1 MRGILLMNTIFRGNL
16 LQKGYSAQWLD
27 ELKRK
32 SDIVNVVSKY
42 VRLEQKGRKYWGCC
56 PFHTE
61 KTPSF
66 CVDPEGFYHCFGCKE
81 GGDVIRFVEKMESCD
96 FMDAVKILAENCHM
110 ELPELSGVDDQVIK
124 KKKEKDR
131 VIKVLDCAYKHYQS
145 NLYLDS
151 AKKAQEYI
159 KSRGFTRR
167 ELEDFKIG
175 YSNSWTDLVSHL
187 KKQGFSYE
195 EMLLAGLIAKKEGS
209 SNYYDV
215 MGGRLIFPIFN
226 SFNECIGFSARI
238 LEKSDYAKYKNTA
251 ETIVFQKNR
260 VVFGI
265 NLLKKLKQSGGL
277 SQIILVEGQIDVIAM
292 HRAGFRST
300 VACMGTALTENHAK
314 ELKKLCD
321 NVLICF
327 DGDSAGVKATLRSI
341 DILKNAGLNIKIVCL
356 PSGKDPDE
364 VLKSEGKDGL
374 ENYINNAL
382 PVMDYLIKTEME
394 KYDLAKSDEK
404 GKFVKEVLNHLAK
417 LEDASSQEPYLDK
430 IRDLTNIPVEVLR
443 RDLTGKS
450 GAVKQ
455 EAKKQENVL
464 IVRENGNIKA
474 EKFILASILYKKDY
488 LNPKINY
495 KKLLP
500 NRNDILEIV
509 ESGKSVSSIFDEFD
523 VDNNPLLQD
532 VIYFNFEE
540 FEGIEKKYFQECVW
554 SIAEGILKEKQQEI
568 SKKFSEER
576 DVEERRKIMLWL
588 QNISKKLKEKNL
600 EDFYG

>member
-1 MRGILLMNTIFRGNL
+1 MRSILLMNTIFRGNL
-16 LQKGYSAQWLD
+16 LQKGYSATWLD

-56 PFHTE
+56 PFHAE

-341 DILKNAGLNIKIVCL
+341 DILKNAGLNITIV
-356 PSGKDPDE
+356 
-364 VLKSEGKDGL
+364 
-374 ENYINNAL
+374 
-382 PVMDYLIKTEME
+382 
-394 KYDLAKSDEK
+394 
-404 GKFVKEVLNHLAK
+404 
-417 LEDASSQEPYLDK
+417 
-430 IRDLTNIPVEVLR
+430 
-443 RDLTGKS
+443 
-450 GAVKQ
+450 
-455 EAKKQENVL
+455 
-464 IVRENGNIKA
+464 
-474 EKFILASILYKKDY
+474 
-488 LNPKINY
+488 
-495 KKLLP
+495 
-500 NRNDILEIV
+500 
-509 ESGKSVSSIFDEFD
+509 
-523 VDNNPLLQD
+523 
-532 VIYFNFEE
+532 
-540 FEGIEKKYFQECVW
+540 
-554 SIAEGILKEKQQEI
+554 
-568 SKKFSEER
+568 
-576 DVEERRKIMLWL
+576 
-588 QNISKKLKEKNL
+588 
-600 EDFYG
+600 